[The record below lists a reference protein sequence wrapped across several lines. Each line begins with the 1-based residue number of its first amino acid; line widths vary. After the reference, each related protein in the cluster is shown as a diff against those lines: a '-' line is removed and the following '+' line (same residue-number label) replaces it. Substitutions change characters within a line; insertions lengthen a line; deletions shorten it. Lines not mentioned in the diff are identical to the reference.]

1 MAGRG
6 QVRQKRGGDA
16 NAQRQNLSS
25 SGVGSSPSVSSATAS
40 VVGGGSDSVSRA
52 AYDPAVARQEANDK
66 KFALWKYVTKKPG
79 QPPPK
84 VSGGGNVIWICNFC
98 KNEYKSTYY
107 RVKGHLLG
115 INCGLGACRGVTVNE
130 RLRMEREDAIGLGN
144 VAAASSKQ
152 KNEDPLPFLRTPSSR
167 FGSGLAMPS
176 PKKRAASTRGPMDKI
191 YQQEK
196 QDEVDL
202 TIAFFF
208 YLNFIS
214 FNVARSPMF
223 IEMCRALVEQ
233 APIGYVPPGS
243 EKLRT
248 TLLVKAKKEVDKILV
263 PIKSTWVS
271 SGVSIVSDGWTDAAR
286 HPLINFMVSS
296 QNGPVF
302 LKAVDAVGKYKNA
315 AYMGELFIKVI
326 EDVGVDSCVQI
337 ITDNA
342 PVCKAAGLIV
352 EAKYPQIFWTP
363 CIVHSLNLALKS
375 IASDVTW
382 IGTVIEDARHIRN
395 FVQNHTNALTIYRDH
410 AASKRVKDTVLDDGW
425 WERVNLSIKI
435 MDPIISLLRF
445 ADTDKPILGDI
456 YEGWDSMI
464 ESVKTIV
471 MENESPEYG
480 TSAESLWSTI
490 QVILLSRWDKNCT
503 PLHCLAH
510 SLNPKF
516 YSQEWLTA
524 GVGPSPRFPPHMDGE
539 ISQGRKLAFRR
550 IYQDKALLYEI
561 EAGFA

>member
-66 KFALWKYVTKKPG
+66 KFPLWKYVTKKPG

-84 VSGGGNVIWICNFC
+84 VSGGGNVIWTCNFC

-115 INCGLGACRGVTVNE
+115 ISCGLGACRGVTVNE

-196 QDEVDL
+196 RDEVDL

-233 APIGYVPPGS
+233 APTRYVPPGS

-248 TLLVKAKKEVDKILV
+248 TLLVKEKKEVDKILV

-296 QNGPVF
+296 QNGPLF
-302 LKAVDAVGKYKNA
+302 LKAVDALGKYKDA
-315 AYMGELFIKVI
+315 QFMVDLFIKTI
-326 EDVGVDSCVQI
+326 EEVGVDSCVQI
-337 ITDNA
+337 ITDNS
-342 PVCKAAGLIV
+342 PVCKAVDMIV
-352 EAKYPQIFWTP
+352 EAKYPYIFSFWTP
-363 CIVHSLNLALKS
+363 CIANLL
-375 IASDVTW
+375 I
-382 IGTVIEDARHIRN
+382 
-395 FVQNHTNALTIYRDH
+395 F
-410 AASKRVKDTVLDDGW
+410 
-425 WERVNLSIKI
+425 
-435 MDPIISLLRF
+435 
-445 ADTDKPILGDI
+445 
-456 YEGWDSMI
+456 
-464 ESVKTIV
+464 
-471 MENESPEYG
+471 
-480 TSAESLWSTI
+480 
-490 QVILLSRWDKNCT
+490 
-503 PLHCLAH
+503 
-510 SLNPKF
+510 
-516 YSQEWLTA
+516 
-524 GVGPSPRFPPHMDGE
+524 
-539 ISQGRKLAFRR
+539 
-550 IYQDKALLYEI
+550 
-561 EAGFA
+561 